1 MYGVLVD
8 VTKCTACE
16 KCVMACVERSGK
28 DRWLAERDR
37 ATTRDGLSAQRLST
51 VLKIGDGRFARK
63 SCMHCLE
70 PSCVSACLVGGLT
83 KLPGGPVVYDQG
95 KCIGCRYCMLAC
107 PFHIPRYEWNKTVP
121 YVVKCDLCVDRL
133 NQNKP
138 PACVE
143 ACPEGVLKFGDRD
156 SLLREA
162 HGLISRFPERY
173 RNHVWGEKELGGTTV
188 MYIADVD
195 LASLGWP
202 ENDALAIPSLTEPLV
217 HTTPFIGLSVAVG
230 LIGLN
235 WIVKRRNELMAKDA
249 KQQDAEEHHE

>member
-1 MYGVLVD
+1 MYGVLSD

-16 KCVMACVERSGK
+16 KCVAACVERNGK

-37 ATTRDGLSAQRLST
+37 ATTPDGLSAQRLST

-83 KLPGGPVVYDQG
+83 KLPGGPVVYDQD

-107 PFHIPRYEWNKTVP
+107 PFHIPRYEWDKTVP

-143 ACPEGVLKFGDRD
+143 ACPEGALKFGDRD

-162 HGLISRFPERY
+162 HDLISRFPERY
-173 RNHVWGEKELGGTTV
+173 RNHVWGEKEFGGTTV

-195 LASLGWP
+195 LAALGWP
-202 ENDALAIPSLTEPLV
+202 ESGAPAIPSLTEPLV

-235 WIVKRRNELMAKDA
+235 WIVKRRNELMAKGA
-249 KQQDAEEHHE
+249 EQQDTEEHHE